1 MIESWFSFAWKF
13 IFHYF
18 SRLSLLVHISKVI
31 VCFLF
36 FSQFLET
43 YSHVFRLLLLI
54 CTIQSIGLFLQEAL
68 RTLCL

>member
-43 YSHVFRLLLLI
+43 YSHVFRLHHLLDNRK
-54 CTIQSIGLFLQEAL
+54 L
-68 RTLCL
+68 RPATLARSSA